1 MSEGPS
7 GVARIEAFS
16 DGVFAIAITL
26 LVFGLKAPAPEV
38 AAAEGLWR
46 ALARLWPSFVA
57 YALSFAI
64 IGIMWANHHN
74 IFRYIE
80 RANHA
85 FVMWNLGLLFC
96 VGFLPFPTAVLAEY
110 LPSPPQRT
118 AGAVFYGATLTVT
131 AVFFNLLWRYAAG
144 GRRLLRPGA
153 DPELVAAVTREY
165 RLGPPIYAMATA
177 AAYVSVAASLTI
189 HAALAALYLIPNR
202 SRP

>member
-1 MSEGPS
+1 MPFICSMRSATARAFPGRVSTTMFATSMGILQLSAGAFRDREGGLEARLRPPARGVKGAYTDLPVSEGPS

-38 AAAEGLWR
+38 AASEGLWR

-96 VGFLPFPTAVLAEY
+96 VGFLPFPTA
-110 LPSPPQRT
+110 
-118 AGAVFYGATLTVT
+118 
-131 AVFFNLLWRYAAG
+131 
-144 GRRLLRPGA
+144 
-153 DPELVAAVTREY
+153 
-165 RLGPPIYAMATA
+165 
-177 AAYVSVAASLTI
+177 
-189 HAALAALYLIPNR
+189 
-202 SRP
+202 